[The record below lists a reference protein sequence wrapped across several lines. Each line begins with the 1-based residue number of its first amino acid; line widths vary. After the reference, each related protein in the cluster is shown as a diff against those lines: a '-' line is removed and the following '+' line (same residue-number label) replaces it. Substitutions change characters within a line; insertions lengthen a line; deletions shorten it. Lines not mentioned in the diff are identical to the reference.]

1 MEAVGVGKAAWII
14 FVCVCVLAYLDYAA
28 GWTHITQEIDPHDQG
43 SPLGKAAGASPS
55 IQQRGKHFALHFVS

>member
-28 GWTHITQEIDPHDQG
+28 GWTHMTQEIDPHDLREA
-43 SPLGKAAGASPS
+43 LGKGCRQFPS
-55 IQQRGKHFALHFVS
+55 I